1 MACPDRRAANRPAA
15 QRWPCSRVVGPAFSF
30 QDSLGLKAGRGR
42 ATLPLLFACLTP
54 LTEPILA
61 LDFDGVICDSVDE
74 TAITGWR
81 AAGAIW
87 GDMHGTT
94 PPSELLA
101 GFRRA
106 RPIVEVGYEAILM
119 MRLLRDGEDP
129 QQLLATF
136 AERIPEVV
144 ARAGKDAAGLTELFG
159 ATRDR
164 WLAAAPDQWV
174 AANPIY
180 PGLADR
186 LVARLSRANGPNS
199 YIVTTKQRR
208 FVEALLSARAVP
220 FPAECIHGLEAGR
233 PKEAVLAELVER
245 HPGRPVCFV
254 EDRFATLERCL
265 NAGLPSAVE
274 YRLAGWGY
282 NTIADRQ
289 RARSLSLPIWALSDL
304 LHCLDQESHLDQ

>member
-1 MACPDRRAANRPAA
+1 M
-15 QRWPCSRVVGPAFSF
+15 
-30 QDSLGLKAGRGR
+30 
-42 ATLPLLFACLTP
+42 
-54 LTEPILA
+54 TEPILA
-61 LDFDGVICDSVDE
+61 LDFDGVICDSVEE

-87 GDMHGTT
+87 RDIRGTM
-94 PPSELLA
+94 PPADLLA

-129 QQLLATF
+129 RHLLATF
-136 AERIPEVV
+136 SERIPEVV
-144 ARAGKDAAGLTELFG
+144 ARAGMDAAGLTELFG

-164 WLAAAPDQWV
+164 WLAAAPDRWV
-174 AANPIY
+174 AANPFY
-180 PGLADR
+180 PGLAGR
-186 LVARLSRANGPNS
+186 LVARLSRASGPTC

-208 FVEALLSARAVP
+208 FVEVLLSARAVP
-220 FPAECIHGLEAGR
+220 FHAECIHGLEAGR

-245 HPGRPVCFV
+245 HPGRRVCFI

-265 NAGLPSAVE
+265 NARLPSAVE

-282 NTIADRQ
+282 NTIAERQ
-289 RARSLSLPIWALSDL
+289 RARSLSLPIWALADL